1 MLFCLDL
8 DVLDVDMY
16 SKKIGLFYRNKE
28 KISSYFG
35 LTLTCLYI
43 CISLAIFIYYTS
55 QTLKHIDLTVY
66 DSNMFP
72 KEIPSINLKE
82 SDSLYFA
89 FAVEIPSTA
98 SRFVDETIY
107 TVKAIFYNSIKNEN
121 GTFEMKELRE
131 LQIEKCQKEKFG
143 SDYQHL
149 FTHGEFNNS
158 YCISKLDFDLTGGFI
173 YENLTF
179 IRLDIY
185 PCKNS
190 TENSNHCKPQEVI
203 DSFLAGGYFSILL
216 KDIGLNPN
224 NFSHPTLPTLQDL
237 YTTISNQFF
246 RDLILYYEITE
257 IKTDSGIF
265 FKNIY
270 KERYLKFNK
279 KSETLFLRDQEKYY
293 NGESIIG
300 IQIRLS
306 DNIHIQSRECKK
318 MHNVFATTGG
328 YMQMLN
334 TFFILLSLIPNK
346 YLYDNLI
353 IDNLFDLD
361 ISNNKI
367 INKLYKKNIRFN
379 SQRLKHELES
389 PRSPKSFG
397 SPRRNFLHE
406 SKIIHLKSMNNDNKD
421 NKDNKDSFI
430 NDIKSDKKKKNV
442 NRKYLRSENSLNLSA
457 YEKINNQSKI
467 EITPFKGNL
476 NMVNNNKVHTEKN
489 KSKKLVIEPKKHE
502 KNKMENKNFNFIH
515 FKINLLDYLFMG
527 KNKEDNKTYNLFRK
541 GILIYKEKLDIV
553 NLFNCILFIEKRCNY
568 EGEYAK

>member
-8 DVLDVDMY
+8 EVLDIDMY

-28 KISSYFG
+28 KITSYFG
-35 LTLTCLYI
+35 LTLTALYI
-43 CISLAIFIYYTS
+43 IISLAIFIYYTL
-55 QTLKHIDLTVY
+55 QTLKHIDLIVY
-66 DSNMFP
+66 DSTIYS
-72 KEIPSINLKE
+72 KEIPSVNLNN
-82 SDSLYFA
+82 SDLLYFA

-98 SRFVDETIY
+98 ARFIDETIY
-107 TVKAIFYNSIKNEN
+107 TVKAIFYDSIKNEN

-131 LQIEKCQKEKFG
+131 LQIEKCQQEKFG
-143 SDYQHL
+143 LDYQHL
-149 FTHGEFNNS
+149 FTKGEFNNS

-173 YENLTF
+173 YENLSL

-190 TENSNHCKPQEVI
+190 TENSYHCKPQDVI

-216 KDIGLNPN
+216 KDIGLDPN
-224 NFSHPTLPTLQDL
+224 NYSHPTLPTLQDL
-237 YTTISNQFF
+237 YTTISNKFF

-265 FKNIY
+265 FENIQ
-270 KERYLKFNK
+270 KKRYLKFNK
-279 KSETLFLRDQEKYY
+279 KSETLFIRDQQKYY
-293 NGESIIG
+293 DGESIIG

-306 DNIHIQSRECKK
+306 DNIHIQSREYKK
-318 MHNVFATTGG
+318 MHSVFATTGG

-334 TFFILLSLIPNK
+334 TFFVLLSLIPNK

-353 IDNLFDLD
+353 IGNLFDFD
-361 ISNNKI
+361 INNNRI

-397 SPRRNFLHE
+397 SPRREHNFLHE
-406 SKIIHLKSMNNDNKD
+406 SKIIHLKSMNNDNKEGFV
-421 NKDNKDSFI
+421 NE
-430 NDIKSDKKKKNV
+430 IKSDKKRRNINK
-442 NRKYLRSENSLNLSA
+442 KYLRSENSLNLSA

-467 EITPFKGNL
+467 EIPPLKN
-476 NMVNNNKVHTEKN
+476 NCNIMNNNKVHTEKN
-489 KSKKLVIEPKKHE
+489 KSKKIVIETKKRD
-502 KNKMENKNFNFIH
+502 NNRMETRNFIH
-515 FKINLLDYLFMG
+515 FKLNILDYIFMG
-527 KNKEDNKTYNLFRK
+527 KYNEKNKTYNLFRK
-541 GILIYKEKLDIV
+541 GILIYKEKLDVI

-568 EGEYAK
+568 GEEFPK

>member
-131 LQIEKCQKEKFG
+131 LQIEKCQQEKFG

-265 FKNIY
+265 FKNIH

>member
-131 LQIEKCQKEKFG
+131 LQIEKCQQEKFG

-265 FKNIY
+265 FKNIH

-353 IDNLFDLD
+353 IGNLFDLD

>member
-131 LQIEKCQKEKFG
+131 LQIEKCQQEKFG

-265 FKNIY
+265 FKNIH

-353 IDNLFDLD
+353 IGNLFDLD
-361 ISNNKI
+361 INNNKI

>member
-8 DVLDVDMY
+8 EVLDIDMY

-28 KISSYFG
+28 KITSYFG
-35 LTLTCLYI
+35 LTLTALYI
-43 CISLAIFIYYTS
+43 IISLAIFIYYTL
-55 QTLKHIDLTVY
+55 QTLKHIDLIVY
-66 DSNMFP
+66 DSTIYS
-72 KEIPSINLKE
+72 KEIPSVNLNN
-82 SDSLYFA
+82 SDLLYFA

-98 SRFVDETIY
+98 ARFIDETIY
-107 TVKAIFYNSIKNEN
+107 TVKAIFYDSIKNEN

-131 LQIEKCQKEKFG
+131 LQIEKCQQEKFG
-143 SDYQHL
+143 LDYQHL
-149 FTHGEFNNS
+149 FTKGEFNNS

-173 YENLTF
+173 YENLSL

-190 TENSNHCKPQEVI
+190 TENSYHCKPQDVI

-216 KDIGLNPN
+216 KDIGLDPN
-224 NFSHPTLPTLQDL
+224 NYSHPTLPTLQDL
-237 YTTISNQFF
+237 YTTISNKFF

-265 FKNIY
+265 FENIQ
-270 KERYLKFNK
+270 KKRYLKFNK
-279 KSETLFLRDQEKYY
+279 KSETLFIRDQQKYY
-293 NGESIIG
+293 DGESIIG

-306 DNIHIQSRECKK
+306 DNIHIQSREYKK
-318 MHNVFATTGG
+318 MHSVFATTGG

-334 TFFILLSLIPNK
+334 TFFVLLSLIPNK

-353 IDNLFDLD
+353 IGNLFDFD
-361 ISNNKI
+361 INNNRI

-397 SPRRNFLHE
+397 SPRREHNFLHD
-406 SKIIHLKSMNNDNKD
+406 SKIIHLKSMNNDNKEGFV
-421 NKDNKDSFI
+421 NE
-430 NDIKSDKKKKNV
+430 IKSDKKRRNINK
-442 NRKYLRSENSLNLSA
+442 KYLRSENSLNLSA

-467 EITPFKGNL
+467 EIPPLKN
-476 NMVNNNKVHTEKN
+476 NCNIMNNNKVHTEKN
-489 KSKKLVIEPKKHE
+489 KSKKIVIETKKRD
-502 KNKMENKNFNFIH
+502 NNRMETRNFIH
-515 FKINLLDYLFMG
+515 FKLNILDYIFMG
-527 KNKEDNKTYNLFRK
+527 KYNEKNKTYNLFRK
-541 GILIYKEKLDIV
+541 GILIYKEKLDVI

-568 EGEYAK
+568 GEEFPK